1 MMGSMT
7 PEEILTRCVSE
18 VIDKNSLEKK
28 LNSGKK
34 LVVKLGIDPTSP
46 DLHLGHSVVLRKL
59 SAFQQLGHHV
69 VLVIGDFTALVGD
82 PSGRNTQR
90 PPLTEAEIEKNLA
103 DFKAQAGKILD
114 LNKLTIRKN
123 SEWLKDLGLTGLF
136 KLASSATVNQLLERK
151 DFQDRLKE
159 NNSLTVLEILYPLL
173 QAYDSVALK
182 ADIELGGTD
191 QKFNL
196 LMGRQIQKRYGQS
209 EQDILT
215 TPLLVGLDGKDKM
228 SKSLGNY
235 IGLTEDAPSMF
246 GKVMSLPDF
255 LLESYFDLTTNVS
268 SSDANQILEVGP
280 YEAKKR
286 LASEIVTLYHDSEEA
301 KQARGE
307 FDRVFSSKENPSN
320 IVEIKVDSQP
330 QSYVSLTSIAF
341 NISRSEA
348 KRLIEQKALEI
359 DGVTILDPEEEVTPK
374 NDQVL
379 KLGKH
384 RFVRIAI

>member
-1 MMGSMT
+1 MT
-7 PEEILTRCVSE
+7 PEEILTRNVSE
-18 VIDKNSLEKK
+18 VIDKSSLRKK
-28 LNSGKK
+28 LESGKK
-34 LVVKLGIDPTSP
+34 LVVKLGIDPTTP
-46 DLHLGHSVVLRKL
+46 DLHLGHAVVLRKL
-59 SAFQQLGHHV
+59 AQFQQLNHKV

-90 PPLTEAEIEKNLA
+90 PPLTETQIEKNLA

-136 KLASSATVNQLLERK
+136 KLVSNATVNQLLERK
-151 DFQDRLKE
+151 DFENRIKE

-182 ADIELGGTD
+182 ADLELGGTD

-196 LMGRQIQKRYGQS
+196 LMGRQIQKRYGQK

-235 IGLTEDAPSMF
+235 IGLSEEPVTMF
-246 GKVMSLPDF
+246 GKVMSLPDS
-255 LLESYFDLTTNVS
+255 LLENYFELATSLDKGSIDQSL
-268 SSDANQILEVGP
+268 ALGP
-280 YEAKKR
+280 YRAKKR
-286 LASEIVTLYHDSEEA
+286 LASEIVTLYHNSEEA
-301 KQARGE
+301 SQARKE
-307 FDRVFSSKENPSN
+307 FDRVYSGKEEPSN
-320 IVEIKVDSQP
+320 IVKVKVDPQP
-330 QSYVSLTSIAF
+330 QSYISLVSIVF
-341 NISRSEA
+341 NLSRSEA
-348 KRLIEQKALEI
+348 KRLIESKALEV
-359 DGVTILDPEEEVTPK
+359 DGVTILDPEEEMSPK

-384 RFVRIAI
+384 RFVRLEI